1 MTRNDEVC
9 RLGRLFERGAC
20 CGRQFRT
27 KDLIIGYLH
36 ESDQLGTINCQ
47 PVDRAVPLHHDQTVS
62 ATVLDCA
69 FHSGLDGELLR
80 GEELFSTDLS
90 INDPTVD
97 VSFGS
102 GISDGHRLKV
112 MVLL

>member
-1 MTRNDEVC
+1 M
-9 RLGRLFERGAC
+9 
-20 CGRQFRT
+20 
-27 KDLIIGYLH
+27 
-36 ESDQLGTINCQ
+36 
-47 PVDRAVPLHHDQTVS
+47 PLHHDQTVS
-62 ATVLDCA
+62 AVVLDCA

-97 VSFGS
+97 ISFGS

-112 MVLL
+112 MILLEIGIDVGFPIQLTDDEIEIKMFVGRNILNQKRTRDFASFDQRLEHRKHV